1 MLTMKSFLI
10 SGASILAVVTV
21 GSLFFFNQI
30 KIATKQPI
38 EFINDI
44 YLTDKNL
51 QTANVEPVVS
61 STTTTAMMIT
71 FSTSTELI
79 DLIPNSSNRQT
90 KNAVRVPILVYHSV
104 TSFYPHQTTANR
116 LWTVTPEV
124 FEQQMKYLKDNGYIT
139 ISFAD
144 LNNHFASST
153 PLPAKPVILTF
164 DDGWKNQYRN
174 AFPLLKRYGLTATFF
189 VFTNAIGH
197 PNYFSWDELRE
208 IQTAGMT
215 VGDHTMYHPYLYK
228 IADEKVLQKEIITS
242 KEILEKNLGKRIDDF
257 AYPFGHVSNK
267 SLEMVKIAGYK
278 TARTNG
284 YVGSWHMANDLYTLR
299 SYNAQ
304 NDLQK
309 FIFYLNSN

>member
-51 QTANVEPVVS
+51 QTASVGPVAS

-104 TSFYPHQTTANR
+104 ASFYPHQTTANR

-124 FEQQMKYLKDNGYIT
+124 FEQQLKYLKDDGYTT
-139 ISFAD
+139 ISLAD

-153 PLPAKPVILTF
+153 PLPTKPVILSF

-174 AFPLLKRYGLTATFF
+174 AFPLLKKYGLTATFF

-215 VGDHTMYHPYLYK
+215 VGDHTMYHPYLFK
-228 IADEKVLQKEIITS
+228 IADEETLRREIITS
-242 KEILEKNLGKRIDDF
+242 KKILEKNLAKTVDDF

-267 SLEMVKIAGYK
+267 SLEIVKIAGYK

-284 YVGSWHMANDLYTLR
+284 YVGMWHSADDLYTLR